1 MIGTMICV
9 DTIGRRPLAVYGY
22 LITVVA
28 DFGMAGTGFSDVSK
42 NQQLAGV
49 LVFFACLATFTTT
62 SSSAIG
68 YGGYS
73 SLFPSSES
81 VLTIQH
87 TCLRFQS
94 RISEPSP
101 PVGVLVSPTCSR
113 SW

>member
-1 MIGTMICV
+1 MSMIATMICV

-42 NQQLAGV
+42 NQPLAGV

-68 YGGYS
+68 YGKYHTS
-73 SLFPSSES
+73 ASTLPRLSVPSN
-81 VLTIQH
+81 
-87 TCLRFQS
+87 CR
-94 RISEPSP
+94 
-101 PVGVLVSPTCSR
+101 
-113 SW
+113 

>member
-1 MIGTMICV
+1 MIGTMVCV

-68 YGGYS
+68 YGEYSTS
-73 SLFPSSES
+73 SLILMMFDF
-81 VLTIQH
+81 
-87 TCLRFQS
+87 CL
-94 RISEPSP
+94 
-101 PVGVLVSPTCSR
+101 PTSLHV
-113 SW
+113 